1 MEKKILNKYYNSNN
15 LEQKISR
22 KIFLE
27 KKNEKNKN
35 NSEKHTIHSTTSSLN
50 SKFDNILI
58 LDEESNIKD
67 ENSLNKEFKKENEET
82 VSKIKIENFNIL
94 NNKLK
99 NLKQKINKTV
109 FLEEKNVKFLSTT
122 SSLNSKFDNIL
133 ILDDESNIKDE
144 NSLNKEFKKENEETV
159 SDNKIEIIDNF
170 YHNEEIDE
178 NIEININNVFL
189 GKKKNRY
196 SN

>member
-82 VSKIKIENFNIL
+82 VS
-94 NNKLK
+94 
-99 NLKQKINKTV
+99 
-109 FLEEKNVKFLSTT
+109 
-122 SSLNSKFDNIL
+122 
-133 ILDDESNIKDE
+133 
-144 NSLNKEFKKENEETV
+144 
-159 SDNKIEIIDNF
+159 DNKIEIIDNF